1 MTTDVKLST
10 TDSGNV
16 VNFSSGSFTS
26 NGNAT
31 QLNLGF
37 TARYVKVVNSTDAI
51 IWEKIE
57 GMAAANTV
65 KITGTPT
72 EAVDTGSAIVVDTD
86 TGYNAPGLTVT
97 LSATLC
103 GTSKAISWIA
113 FG

>member
-1 MTTDVKLST
+1 MTTDVKYST
-10 TDSGNV
+10 TDSGNT

-31 QLNLGF
+31 QLALGF
-37 TARYVKVVNSTDAI
+37 TPRFVKVVNTTDSTV
-51 IWEKIE
+51 WEKIE
-57 GMAAANTV
+57 GMAAANSIKDV
-65 KITGTPT
+65 AAADI
-72 EAVDTGSAIVVDTD
+72 VIDTGSAITFDTD
-86 TGYNAPGLTVT
+86 AGLNAAGSTCT

>member
-51 IWEKIE
+51 IWEKI
-57 GMAAANTV
+57 
-65 KITGTPT
+65 TGTPT

-103 GTSKAISWIA
+103 GTSKAISWVA